1 MFQIVRDTR
10 EQEPFLFLGYPVEV
24 VEGALNAGD
33 YSIPGFTD
41 RVAVE
46 RKSLSDLVGCL
57 TTGRD
62 RFTRELE
69 RLRGYES
76 AVVVVESGYNDLAA
90 GRYRSKLNPAS
101 ALQSIVSMM
110 QAYRMPFFFAGT
122 RPNAERFAFD
132 FLRHYYR
139 HAEARYRAIQSM
151 GDTGHNTTV
160 ETGDNGNT
168 GEIRH
173 AKR

>member
-10 EQEPFLFLGYPVEV
+10 EQEPFLFLGYPVEI
-24 VEGALNAGD
+24 VEGTLNAGD

-46 RKSLSDLVGCL
+46 RKSLSDLIGCL
-57 TTGRD
+57 TTGRN

-76 AVVVVESGYNDLAA
+76 AVVVVEAGFYELAE
-90 GRYRSKLNPAS
+90 GRYRSKLNPTS
-101 ALQSIVSMM
+101 AVQTIISMM
-110 QAYRMPFFFAGT
+110 QAYRMPFFFAET
-122 RPNAERFAFD
+122 RADAERFAFD

-139 HAEARYRAIQSM
+139 HAEDRYKAIQRM
-151 GDTGHNTTV
+151 REATV
-160 ETGDNGNT
+160 ETGDNGTVNSK
-168 GEIRH
+168 GANR
-173 AKR
+173 AKC